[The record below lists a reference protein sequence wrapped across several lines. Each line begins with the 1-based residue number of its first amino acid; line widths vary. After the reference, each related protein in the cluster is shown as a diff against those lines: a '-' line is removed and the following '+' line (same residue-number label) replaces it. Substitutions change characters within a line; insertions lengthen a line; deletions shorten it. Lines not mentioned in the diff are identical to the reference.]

1 MPERFPKLKVTW
13 IESGIAWIPY
23 MMQRLD
29 SEYLM
34 RSSEAP
40 GLKKLP
46 SEYIKDMFFTT
57 QPLERTNMRLL
68 QVALEEINAK
78 SQLMYSS
85 DWPHWDFDVPSVVF
99 DLPFLDDEARRNIL
113 GLNAKRL
120 FNLPDKQI
128 GRASCRERV

>member
-1 MPERFPKLKVTW
+1 LCNMIHLTNWVINALPERFPKLKVTW
-13 IESGIAWIPY
+13 IESGITWVPY

-46 SEYIKDMFFTT
+46 SEYIKDMFFTS

-68 QVALEEINAK
+68 EVALEEINAK

-85 DWPHWDFDVPSVVF
+85 DWPHWDFYVPSVVF
-99 DLPFLDDEARRNIL
+99 DLPFLDDA
-113 GLNAKRL
+113 A
-120 FNLPDKQI
+120 
-128 GRASCRERV
+128 